1 MNGQMGRVVLMV
13 SPNNEWTNGEGR
25 FSGRSKLNGQMR
37 RLVLVVSQN

>member
-1 MNGQMGRVVLMV
+1 MV
-13 SPNNEWTNGEGR
+13 SQNYEWTNGEGG